1 MRKFKF
7 EEATKQNII
16 TLTISGVLLICF
28 FFVLKNFTYINQSI
42 SKVSGILI
50 SFILGFFIAFV
61 LSPINKFIETRVF
74 VKLKINPKT
83 KRVVSSLLTLLLAL
97 AGLGSFL
104 AMALPQLTT
113 SVIRLINILP
123 DYLTMAE
130 KISDDLLT
138 KFSIEKSVIGIWT
151 QYSEE
156 LFNTVINLASQ
167 YLPQILNYS
176 IKVGSGILKFI
187 ISLAVALYIMID
199 KERFAKQ
206 FRKLS
211 YAFLSNNNADK
222 IVDFSRV
229 CSKVFN
235 RFIIG
240 KILDSIIIGILTYLG
255 LLVLRIPFALLL
267 SVIIGVTNMI
277 PVFGPFIGAIPG
289 VFILFIV
296 DPIMV
301 VWFCLFVLVLQQL
314 DGNIIGPA
322 ILGDSLGLP
331 NLWIVFSIVIGGGFY
346 GVLGMFFGVPIFAVI
361 YFYIK
366 KATERR
372 LNAKQLKI
380 E

>member
-7 EEATKQNII
+7 EETTKQNII
-16 TLTISGVLLICF
+16 TLTISGILLICF
-28 FFVLKNFTYINQSI
+28 FFVVKNFTFINQSI
-42 SKVSGILI
+42 SKVSSVLI

-61 LSPINKFIETRVF
+61 LSPINNFIEKRLF
-74 VKLKINPKT
+74 SKFKINQKA
-83 KRVVSSLLTLLLAL
+83 KRVTSSLLTLVLAL
-97 AGLGSFL
+97 TVFVAFV
-104 AMALPQLTT
+104 AMTLPQLTD
-113 SVIRLINILP
+113 SVIRLLSILP
-123 DYLTMAE
+123 NYLTIAE
-130 KISDDLLT
+130 QMSDDLLT
-138 KFSIEKSVIGIWT
+138 KFNIDKSVIGILT

-167 YLPQILNYS
+167 YLPQILEYS
-176 IKVGSGILKFI
+176 IRIGSGILKFV

-199 KERFAKQ
+199 KERFIKQ
-206 FRKLS
+206 FKKLS
-211 YAFLSNNNADK
+211 YAFFSNSNADK
-222 IVDFSRV
+222 MVEFSRV
-229 CSKVFN
+229 CSNVFN

-240 KILDSIIIGILTYLG
+240 KILDSIIIGVLAYMG
-255 LLVLRIPFALLL
+255 LFVLKIPFALLL

-289 VFILFIV
+289 IFILFIV

-301 VWFCLFVLVLQQL
+301 VWFCFFVLVLQQI

-331 NLWIVFSIVIGGGFY
+331 NLWIMFAIVIGGGFY

-366 KATERR
+366 KAAQRR
-372 LNAKQLKI
+372 LDAKAI
-380 E
+380 EIE